1 MNKKKVILF
10 LMVATTILSTF
21 LFITN
26 KNKVEITNTINNKIK
41 NNRGLLT
48 MNLEQTAGVGDYK
61 QVTQSNWPTE
71 GYKFNDELSK
81 CENNSTLS
89 WNDINKTLVFSGN
102 VSDKCYVYFDKI
114 FALTE
119 YIISQYTGVQGENN
133 IYYHDSSLEN
143 GAEDNSYRYAGA
155 NPNNF
160 VCFGSNEDPC
170 PTSSLYRIIG
180 VFNGQVKLISSEP
193 ATIEM
198 LGTDGD
204 YYLTA
209 STLDAKYNG
218 DYNNSENL
226 NIGVYSWNANTSDI
240 NWSTS
245 NLNNINLNKNFI
257 HYLKSD
263 WSSIIATTTW
273 KVSKNIFSNISLSS
287 IKQAYQYEIINPE
300 SSTSYEAKIG
310 LPYVNDYGYAAD
322 SSKWSG
328 RYSNYAGL
336 TKNLTL
342 DNNNYLDNG
351 ALDVNW
357 MYKGIN
363 EWSITTYTDSSGSPF
378 FLPVSQSMPLN
389 ICDLNVIKI
398 NIYARPTFYLIDGA
412 LYKSGIGTKSYPIRL
427 IVN

>member
-1 MNKKKVILF
+1 MNKKKVTII
-10 LMVATTILSTF
+10 LMVFIAIFSTIMLV
-21 LFITN
+21 N
-26 KNKVEITNTINNKIK
+26 KDNVEITNEVGNKYKKSNN
-41 NNRGLLT
+41 LLT

-61 QVTQSNWPTE
+61 QVTQSNWPNE

-143 GAEDNSYRYAGA
+143 GADDNSYRYAGA

-257 HYLKSD
+257 HYLKAD

-287 IKQAYQYEIINPE
+287 IKQAYQYEMINPE

-328 RYSNYAGL
+328 RYSNYAGPS
-336 TKNLTL
+336 KNLTL

-378 FLPVSQSMPLN
+378 FLPVSQSMPLS
-389 ICDLNVIKI
+389 ICNLSVIKI
-398 NIYARPTFYLIDGA
+398 NIYARPTFYLIDSA
-412 LYKSGIGTKSYPIRL
+412 LYKSGTGTKDNPIRL